1 MGFESLLGNE
11 RLKENLNGA
20 LRRGRTSHFYLIS
33 GPKGSGKH
41 TLARLLAAA
50 MVCTGENKPCG
61 LCSHCRKALSGSH
74 PDIITVDDPEKR
86 YVPVDLVRQARAD
99 MFVQPN
105 EAAKKVYLFPRG
117 QDMRVESQNALLKV
131 LEEPPSYGVFLLLS
145 DNPEALLPTVRSRCV
160 ELNLKALEQAALL
173 AELKRRYPDTD
184 KESLAAAARQ
194 SGGFL
199 GGAIE
204 LLEGETGDNGKGEAF
219 AAAFAAKDHYALA
232 QVLVPLEKAKRDV
245 LIPILQQW
253 CAALQNALLY
263 RNGGGIPTE
272 AAKKLTAHR
281 RPGELLKAVEALQK
295 AAQYAQGNISP
306 GAICGWLLW
315 ELR

>member
-20 LRRGRTSHFYLIS
+20 LRRGRVSHFYLIS

-50 MVCTGENKPCG
+50 MVCTGEKKPCG
-61 LCSHCRKALSGSH
+61 VCSHCRKALSGNH
-74 PDIITVDDPEKR
+74 PDITTVDDPEKR
-86 YVPVDLVRQARAD
+86 YVPVELVRQARAD

-105 EAAKKVYLFPRG
+105 EAARKVYLFPRG
-117 QDMRVESQNALLKV
+117 QDMRIESQNALLKV

-145 DNPEALLPTVRSRCV
+145 ENPEALLPTVRSRCV
-160 ELNLKALEQAALL
+160 ELKLQALDEATLMGA
-173 AELKRRYPDTD
+173 LKRRCPDKDQEALT
-184 KESLAAAARQ
+184 AAARQ

-199 GGAIE
+199 GRAIE
-204 LLEGETGDNGKGEAF
+204 LLEGQTGEDPRDEAF
-219 AAAFAAKDHYALA
+219 VQAFAAKDSYGLA
-232 QVLVPLEKAKRDV
+232 QVLVPLEKSKRDV

-253 CAALQNALLY
+253 CAIVQNALLQ
-263 RNGGGIPTE
+263 RSGGGMPTP
-272 AAKKLTAHR
+272 AAKKLTAQR
-281 RPGELLKAVEALQK
+281 RSAELLKAAEALEK